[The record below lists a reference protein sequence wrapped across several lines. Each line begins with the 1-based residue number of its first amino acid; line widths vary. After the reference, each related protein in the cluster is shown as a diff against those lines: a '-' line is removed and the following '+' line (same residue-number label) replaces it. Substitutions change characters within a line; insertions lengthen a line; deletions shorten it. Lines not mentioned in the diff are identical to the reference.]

1 MNRRQRS
8 LRHHKKITVNALENV
23 PNVLLVEPKELF
35 DSQITSLLAQVFF
48 GGKTTLAGR
57 WRVRSVIFLT
67 FEVH

>member
-48 GGKTTLAGR
+48 WGQDHTSWAMASKVGDFSD
-57 WRVRSVIFLT
+57 V
-67 FEVH
+67 